1 MGCRGGVALLLLYT
15 HALIWLDGGR
25 PELGRTSR
33 SLCDQA
39 RAAGM
44 LTVSAVTFWEIALL
58 ARRGRIV
65 ARLPLERW
73 RRDLIGTGL
82 SEIGLDGRMG
92 IRAAELEGLHRDP
105 ADRLIVATA
114 LQTGARLL
122 TADRRILD
130 WPGDL
135 DCQDART

>member
-1 MGCRGGVALLLLYT
+1 MEDARNSGAPV
-15 HALIWLDGGR
+15 GR
-25 PELGRTSR
+25 YATKREPPACSR
-33 SLCDQA
+33 S
-39 RAAGM
+39 RP
-44 LTVSAVTFWEIALL
+44 TFWEIALL

-82 SEIGLDGRMG
+82 SEIGLDGRIG

-105 ADRLIVATA
+105 ADRMIVATA

-122 TADRRILD
+122 TADRHILD